1 LIAFGDGMQ
10 NKDTVKIKG
19 LQSGVTGF
27 LRKKLIQR
35 GRQFKNVLVDINE
48 YLTSQVHLFS
58 FFLKKKARF
67 SFSSNRYVLA
77 ARVELYNQL

>member
-19 LQSGVTGF
+19 LQSGVTGL

-48 YLTSQVHLFS
+48 YLTSQVHPFL
-58 FFLKKKARF
+58 FFLKKKLVSHF
-67 SFSSNRYVLA
+67 LLIDMF
-77 ARVELYNQL
+77 

>member
-19 LQSGVTGF
+19 LQSGVTGL

-48 YLTSQVHLFS
+48 YLTS
-58 FFLKKKARF
+58 
-67 SFSSNRYVLA
+67 
-77 ARVELYNQL
+77 